1 MAINVPANMVT
12 ADGTVVVTGAT
23 AAVTAGLKI
32 SINGTPYWIMLAAA
46 DE

>member
-1 MAINVPANMVT
+1 MLLI
-12 ADGTVVVTGAT
+12 GKKYFVTGAT
-23 AAVTAGLKI
+23 GAVAGGLKI